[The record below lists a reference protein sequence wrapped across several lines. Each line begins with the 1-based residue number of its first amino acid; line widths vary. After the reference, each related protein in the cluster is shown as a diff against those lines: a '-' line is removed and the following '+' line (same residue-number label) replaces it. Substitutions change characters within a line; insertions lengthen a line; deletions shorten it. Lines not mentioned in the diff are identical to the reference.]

1 MKIGDVARRSGVSAR
16 MLRYYDRI
24 GLVQPSGR
32 TRGGYRDYDDS
43 DLRRLL
49 HVEALRSLGL
59 PLRQVA
65 HVLDDA
71 AATPTEILDRV
82 IARTAEAIT
91 REQELLARLLRL
103 RDQQPEAWAD
113 VLSTVSLLQRLGSSS
128 ASERQR
134 AALTDPRPPI
144 PSALAEA
151 ALTEDD
157 PNVAGALQW
166 ALARSADDATLAAL
180 GDALESG
187 DPDTRRRAIT
197 ALVKIASPTLPGVAP
212 LLERAVRHADPIVRG
227 RAALALGR
235 AGAPAATAELLAMIV
250 RGTDDVEA
258 AEALGVL
265 ARTPGNDITT
275 RLDKELSTLSDPDAR
290 LRLTQA
296 LGELDDDAATGILD
310 RLAADPDH
318 RVRLTARYLRSR
330 VAR

>member
-197 ALVKIASPTLPGVAP
+197 ALVKIASPSRPGLRHDRARGLPG
-212 LLERAVRHADPIVRG
+212 RVRSGP
-227 RAALALGR
+227 RAARR
-235 AGAPAATAELLAMIV
+235 ATTSRRDWTRSCPPS
-250 RGTDDVEA
+250 
-258 AEALGVL
+258 
-265 ARTPGNDITT
+265 RTPTPGSDSRRRWASSTTTPRPASSTDWQPTRIT
-275 RLDKELSTLSDPDAR
+275 AC
-290 LRLTQA
+290 A
-296 LGELDDDAATGILD
+296 
-310 RLAADPDH
+310 
-318 RVRLTARYLRSR
+318 
-330 VAR
+330 